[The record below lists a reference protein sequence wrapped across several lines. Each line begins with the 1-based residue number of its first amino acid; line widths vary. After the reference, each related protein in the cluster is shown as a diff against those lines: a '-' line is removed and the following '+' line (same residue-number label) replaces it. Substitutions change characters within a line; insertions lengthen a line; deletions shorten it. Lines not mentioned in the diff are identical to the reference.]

1 MKTDK
6 PKKRAPGRAANREP
20 GNESGRSHARN
31 PRRAPNPT
39 REVHRGRPMLFRD
52 AFDTLWEL
60 IFSSPIHLD
69 SALSKSP
76 PSQKSALA
84 EMTMLL
90 LQRPR
95 SLGKYLRF
103 QLNDD
108 EPWGL
113 DGEALANWGTI
124 RAMAHRLFLTWSRD
138 PEFANEGHP
147 IVEDYPPW
155 LINEWRKDYG
165 DKVTKDLV
173 DLLGRR
179 APLSLRATRMKGRD
193 EVLSAVNDSR
203 EMPIRARTSS
213 VTPFGFF
220 YPVYTAVMG
229 HPLFKAGQYE
239 IQDEGSQ
246 IMSLFALWPETFIPM
261 LRKVPGACREW
272 PREKEVP
279 TIKGNLVVID
289 ACAGAGGKTL
299 ALADAM
305 LGKGS
310 VYAYDVSEKKLDA
323 LRKRATRANLF
334 NIKTAKVEDQGEALA
349 DKFKEKADVVLVD
362 APCSGW
368 GVLRRNPDV
377 KWRQKFDELF
387 QLEELQL
394 RLLGNYA
401 KLVKPGGLLT
411 YGVCTFRKKETT
423 DQVDKFLETNPEFTS
438 VGGGFF
444 GPGPSDGFF
453 FHAFRKNGGKAIP
466 VATTEKKVGKRK

>member
-1 MKTDK
+1 
-6 PKKRAPGRAANREP
+6 
-20 GNESGRSHARN
+20 
-31 PRRAPNPT
+31 
-39 REVHRGRPMLFRD
+39 MLFRD
-52 AFDTLWEL
+52 AFDILWEL

-84 EMTMLL
+84 ELTPLL

-113 DGEALANWGTI
+113 EGEALANWPTV

-147 IVEDYPPW
+147 VVEDYPPW
-155 LINEWRKDYG
+155 IINEWRKDFG

-173 DLLGRR
+173 DALGRR
-179 APLSLRATRMKGRD
+179 APLSLRATRSKGRD

-203 EMPIRARTSS
+203 EMPIRARSS
-213 VTPFGFF
+213 AHTPFGFY

-229 HPLFKAGQYE
+229 HELFKKGNYE

-246 IMSLFALWPETFIPM
+246 IMSLFALWPEIFIPM

-272 PREKEVP
+272 PRDKELPV
-279 TIKGNLVVID
+279 IKGNFVAID

-299 ALADAM
+299 AIADAL

-310 VYAYDVSEKKLDA
+310 VYAYDVSEKKLEA

-334 NIKTAKVEDQGEALA
+334 NIKTAKVDDSGEPVAT
-349 DKFKEKADVVLVD
+349 KFKEKADMVLVD

-377 KWRQKFDELF
+377 KWRQKPDELPR
-387 QLEELQL
+387 LEELQA
-394 RLLGNYA
+394 RLLSTYS
-401 KLVKPGGLLT
+401 KLVKPGGTLT
-411 YGVCTFRKKETT
+411 YGVCTFRKNETQA
-423 DQVDKFLETNPEFTS
+423 QVDKFLQANPDFTS
-438 VGGGFF
+438 IGGGFF

-453 FHAFRKNGGKAIP
+453 FHAFRKNGGKPAP
-466 VATTEKKVGKRK
+466 TPEKKQGKGK